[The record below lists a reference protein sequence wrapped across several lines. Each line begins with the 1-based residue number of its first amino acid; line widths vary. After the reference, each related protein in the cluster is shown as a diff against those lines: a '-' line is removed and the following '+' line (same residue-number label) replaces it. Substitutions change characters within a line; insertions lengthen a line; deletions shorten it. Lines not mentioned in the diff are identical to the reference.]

1 MPPPGHAEI
10 RPASRFGRPQPPAD
24 WRDVA
29 RSLGVAYLD
38 RLEPTPRGSDEEP
51 PAPEIFS
58 RAEAIF
64 LGEGPESVLVV
75 APDATARAAIGDFLA
90 RHPGER
96 RRLAVAAPREIRR
109 ALIET
114 WQAALTRRAVNAI
127 LDRDPR
133 HSAAGSPHPA
143 LLLTV
148 ALLVAGWVLT
158 LWGAVAPIVAWTAI
172 FLVIGLLRM
181 LVADGTMPPAPPPVP
196 DAALPRCA
204 VLVPIYRE
212 AAVVPDLVAALRAL
226 DYPGDRL
233 EVRLIVEED
242 DVETRR
248 AVEIALAETPFDM
261 VVVPPSR
268 PRTKPKALNFA
279 LATVAADFVT
289 IYDAED
295 RPDPDQLR
303 RAAAVFAAS
312 PPDLAVVQAALAIDH
327 DEGDRSWLVRQFEIE
342 YAILFR
348 AILPWLAE
356 RRLLLPLGGTS
367 NHFRRVALDRIGGWD
382 PHNVTED
389 ADVAVRL
396 VRAGW
401 RAGVVDSATH
411 EEAPARPR
419 AWLAQRTRW
428 MKGWMQ
434 TWFAHMRSPLRLH
447 RELGL
452 ADAVILHLVL
462 AGQILSAATYVPS
475 LLLIALQASG
485 LHPLFWGATIDA
497 DVVAVAALCAFAAG
511 VLGALVVAL
520 RVSATAARRFRLGD
534 VMTMPLYWCGLSVA
548 VWAAVVELLAK
559 PHRWNKT
566 EHGRAR
572 RRTAGPSKVEAAP
585 ADVAGRDAA
594 LASCVEP
601 GRDCKRDGLERV

>member
-1 MPPPGHAEI
+1 M
-10 RPASRFGRPQPPAD
+10 SSTD
-24 WRDVA
+24 WREVA
-29 RSLGVAYLD
+29 RSLDLAFVD
-38 RLEPTPRGSDEEP
+38 RLEPSARGGDEEP

-58 RAEAIF
+58 RAEALL
-64 LGEGPESVLVV
+64 LGEGPRSVLVV
-75 APDATARAAIGDFLA
+75 APDAAARATIGEFLA

-96 RRLAVAAPREIRR
+96 RRLAVTAPREIRR

-114 WQAALTRRAVNAI
+114 WRAALTRRAVDAI

-143 LLLTV
+143 LLLAV
-148 ALLVAGWVLT
+148 ALLMAGWLLT

-181 LVADGTMPPAPPPVP
+181 LVAEGAMPPPPPPVP
-196 DAALPRCA
+196 DAALPRYG

-226 DYPGDRL
+226 DYPADRL

-242 DVETRR
+242 DAETRCAVET
-248 AVEIALAETPFDM
+248 ALAETSFDM

-303 RAAAVFAAS
+303 RAAAVFAAA

-342 YAILFR
+342 YAVLFR

-367 NHFRRVALDRIGGWD
+367 NHFRRIALDRIGGWD

-401 RAGVVDSATH
+401 RAGVVDSTTH

-419 AWLAQRTRW
+419 AWVAQRTRW

-434 TWFAHMRSPLRLH
+434 TWFTHMRSPLRLH

-485 LHPLFWGATIDA
+485 LHPLFWGATIDS
-497 DVVAVAALCAFAAG
+497 DVVALAAVFAFVGG
-511 VLGALVVAL
+511 VLGALILAL
-520 RVSATAARRFRLGD
+520 RVSQTAARRFRPSD
-534 VMTMPLYWCGLSVA
+534 VATMPLYWCGLSIA
-548 VWAAVVELLAK
+548 VWAAVVELLVR

-566 EHGRAR
+566 AHGMAR
-572 RRTAGPSKVEAAP
+572 RRRVGTPRAEAAP
-585 ADVAGRDAA
+585 TDFDGMEAA
-594 LASCVEP
+594 LASCAEP